1 MTIKSILL
9 ISTAV
14 LALSATAYAADN
26 ESYQSN
32 TRIDK
37 DSSGNYAEQNTT
49 TKTNADGTTTSFEKN
64 ADVSIDSNG
73 DVAKSTTTKKVT
85 NATDPLNKHTV
96 RTSNTEQTKDGMVK
110 TGQSVSVDGKTIDS
124 KTETT
129 QQ

>member
-1 MTIKSILL
+1 MSMKSILL
-9 ISTAV
+9 VSAACFALNTA
-14 LALSATAYAADN
+14 AFAADN

-37 DSSGNYAEQNTT
+37 DSSGNYAEKDTT
-49 TKTNADGTTTSFEKN
+49 TKTNADGTTTSFEKK
-64 ADVSIDSNG
+64 ADVSVDSNG

-85 NATDPLNKHTV
+85 DATDPFNKHTV
-96 RTSNTEQTKDGMVK
+96 KTSNTEQTKDGMVK
-110 TGQSVSVDGKTIDS
+110 TGQSVTVGGKTIDS